1 MRKGLVLVLFLIF
14 VSAVTVLASSRPPA
28 VGKVVPEVAFPSPPD
43 QQASDYLDIQG
54 PFKIAQLKAPVII
67 IEILSMYC
75 PYCQSDASN
84 VNSLFKLVEGD
95 GQLKDKIKII
105 GIAAGNSPFE
115 MNLFKKKFNIA
126 FPIFP
131 DPEFK
136 LYEQIGGEVRT
147 PYFIGVNKNSGK
159 APMVFYS
166 AVGSF
171 GDPAKFL
178 QTIVKAAGLQ

>member
-14 VSAVTVLASSRPPA
+14 VSAVTVLASSRPPE
-28 VGKVVPEVAFPSPPD
+28 VGKVSRRSPFLHLPIGRP
-43 QQASDYLDIQG
+43 AIIWISRVSL
-54 PFKIAQLKAPVII
+54 IAQLKAPVII